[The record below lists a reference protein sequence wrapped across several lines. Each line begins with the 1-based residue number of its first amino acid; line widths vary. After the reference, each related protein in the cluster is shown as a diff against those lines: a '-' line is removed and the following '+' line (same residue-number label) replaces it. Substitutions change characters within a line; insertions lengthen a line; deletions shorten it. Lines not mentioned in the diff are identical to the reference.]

1 MDEIPIVQR
10 KRCKCGD
17 GEGCKCS
24 KPAHPG
30 ELVVTWDGREAE
42 RVKAAAVLL
51 GIEPEALVRGA
62 VDDRLKES
70 TFTPADEQ
78 AHRVI
83 EDAREGHSRLSRGRS
98 EVSS

>member
-1 MDEIPIVQR
+1 MCDIPIIQR
-10 KRCKCGD
+10 ERCKCKAM
-17 GEGCKCS
+17 E
-24 KPAHPG
+24 PRPG
-30 ELVVTWDGREAE
+30 EIVITWSRGEADRIREA
-42 RVKAAAVLL
+42 AALMD
-51 GIEPEALVRGA
+51 IEPEALVRWA

-98 EVSS
+98 EVSP